1 MAWFFGQ
8 TMPSLRDW
16 HALFMQ
22 SYNHSTPSELFL
34 RNIGSSGW
42 GSFKDLIVKLPKG
55 EKMPIKGCQAKGQCE
70 AGFFIQK
77 NPGRITNSLQTKW
90 GKIISI
96 SQKYPT
102 N

>member
-1 MAWFFGQ
+1 
-8 TMPSLRDW
+8 
-16 HALFMQ
+16 
-22 SYNHSTPSELFL
+22 
-34 RNIGSSGW
+34 
-42 GSFKDLIVKLPKG
+42 VKLPKG
-55 EKMPIKGCQAKGQCE
+55 EKSPLM
-70 AGFFIQK
+70 AGRLRVGVRRVLHPK